1 MGKGA
6 VTIMRAKKTSLKH
19 RLHCDNDQFV
29 DFVSSLLTYDQM
41 QRPTAIESMKHPW
54 LADNNCDVD
63 QFQRGLVGLPP
74 KPRENKA
81 DNQSNS
87 VARSSRKVP
96 PKRMLSS
103 KGKVVAK
110 PAAPRVN
117 NATQKT
123 RVKPGS
129 AI

>member
-1 MGKGA
+1 MH
-6 VTIMRAKKTSLKH
+6 VEDDS
-19 RLHCDNDQFV
+19 FV
-29 DFVSSLLTYDQM
+29 DFVESLLTYDQM
-41 QRPTAIESMKHPW
+41 ARPSAVEALKHPW
-54 LADNNCDVD
+54 LADNTCDVV
-63 QFQRGLVGLPP
+63 QFERGLQGQPP
-74 KPRENKA
+74 KAREGPAPTNNSIA
-81 DNQSNS
+81 RNQ
-87 VARSSRKVP
+87 KKIP